1 MAAALDQV
9 YPGPLAPLP
18 PPIPF
23 RPIPIVKGARKH
35 RNKWALII
43 GIILDPNVDESDIA
57 ASAPARKRHSP
68 SMRRRRTPRAGVLT
82 NL

>member
-18 PPIPF
+18 QPIPF

-43 GIILDPNVDESDIA
+43 GIILDTNVDESDIGSISAGQKATFTVDAPEADA
-57 ASAPARKRHSP
+57 AGRGS
-68 SMRRRRTPRAGVLT
+68 
-82 NL
+82 N